1 MDIVC
6 SDVRFVRQLSSI
18 PLADLEVF
26 KVFKITCIYLFS
38 CKNNWES
45 LTELGELCLCVCVCT
60 MQWCL
65 CSGFMMWIN

>member
-26 KVFKITCIYLFS
+26 KVPKLPTVRNYLHLPF
-38 CKNNWES
+38 
-45 LTELGELCLCVCVCT
+45 
-60 MQWCL
+60 
-65 CSGFMMWIN
+65 FM